1 MRELKTPRRRFGVPP
16 GGPWHR
22 EAARFANTFIGNDEF
37 APVWE
42 ILEGTVEFQCVN
54 GTCLA
59 VIGTQ
64 GRVEAGGQEL
74 PLNSRFSLE
83 QGTTL
88 RVAGSLMY
96 IADGS
101 KTLGAA
107 RLAQTPIPPPPATLL
122 YLPAAEPIDLGTFMV
137 ERSSDRRGI
146 RLSGASLTDS
156 VDRISEPVAVGTIQ
170 RTPSGELILI
180 GPDGPVIGGYSNIG
194 TIIDADLDAMS
205 LLRPGMEV
213 QLQAIDFESALAKNQ
228 DQRYRYQKAVGLI
241 RLL

>member
-1 MRELKTPRRRFGVPP
+1 
-16 GGPWHR
+16 
-22 EAARFANTFIGNDEF
+22 
-37 APVWE
+37 
-42 ILEGTVEFQCVN
+42 
-54 GTCLA
+54 
-59 VIGTQ
+59 
-64 GRVEAGGQEL
+64 
-74 PLNSRFSLE
+74 
-83 QGTTL
+83 
-88 RVAGSLMY
+88 
-96 IADGS
+96 
-101 KTLGAA
+101 
-107 RLAQTPIPPPPATLL
+107 
-122 YLPAAEPIDLGTFMV
+122 MV
-137 ERSSDRRGI
+137 DRSSDRRGI